1 MAYENLRFEVADGVG
16 TITFDRPKV
25 LNAMNA
31 ATFVEL
37 ASVLD
42 GGLDSLN
49 GAQMVVVPEPYF
61 NHPTLQKLGFLDR
74 IHVAW
79 RFGSGTGY
87 DYEFYAVP
95 QR

>member
-1 MAYENLRFEVADGVG
+1 MLGRGWLDLAGSQIEVRRVDDLKKA
-16 TITFDRPKV
+16 
-25 LNAMNA
+25 
-31 ATFVEL
+31 
-37 ASVLD
+37 LD
-42 GGLDSLN
+42 GGLDAFN

-61 NHPTLQKLGFLDR
+61 SHPTLQKLGFLNR